1 MTKPASDKPVRRR
14 TILTPYAVVWSML
27 GVLGLGYLGVAIFE
41 PTWLGDLTP
50 ADSRA
55 DRETAEN
62 QSIIMML
69 RADID
74 GLQSSVAKLQ
84 LDVTSVKSDIAAQ
97 GRRSDMLGSQLSAI
111 EDKMRASEPPVASA
125 TQAAPAATDIATAAA
140 PAAPDASAAGDTPT
154 PAPKIINAAPKKSD
168 IVTGSVDK
176 GAHATKPK
184 SAKSDVIS
192 FGAPVVKRETKPIG
206 IQIASDS
213 SLDAL
218 RLSWLQISEHQGSK
232 LKKLTARYT
241 TNGDP
246 ANPSY
251 SLIAGPVKS
260 KAEANRICKDLKA
273 QDMPC
278 SIGDFTGNEL

>member
-14 TILTPYAVVWSML
+14 AILTPYAVVWSML
-27 GVLGLGYLGVAIFE
+27 GALGLGYLGVAIFE
-41 PTWLGDLTP
+41 PNWLGDLTP

-55 DRETAEN
+55 DRESAETEGV
-62 QSIIMML
+62 IMKL
-69 RADID
+69 SADVD
-74 GLQSSVAKLQ
+74 GLRSSMAKLQ
-84 LDVTSVKSDIAAQ
+84 LDVASVRSDVAAQ
-97 GRRSDMLGSQLSAI
+97 SRQSDMLGSQVTAI

-125 TQAAPAATDIATAAA
+125 QPAAPTATDVAS
-140 PAAPDASAAGDTPT
+140 AAPDATTAADEPQG

-176 GAHATKPK
+176 GAHATKSK

-192 FGAPVVKRETKPIG
+192 FGAPVVKRELKPIG

-232 LKKLTARYT
+232 LKKLSARYT

-273 QDMPC
+273 QDTPC